1 MPKFIVT
8 QKVYQAEKDTTEVIE
23 ADGFVPQDGWVVFFD
38 ENKTPKVI
46 INRDTLS
53 RVEVSTIA

>member
-8 QKVYQAEKDTTEVIE
+8 QKVHLSEKDTTEIIE

-38 ENKTPKVI
+38 ENKTPKII
-46 INRDTLS
+46 INRETIA
-53 RVEVSTIA
+53 RVEVSNIL